1 MFTVDT
7 LVDNASKQ
15 TKAIFTHIPNEEIRT
30 GFETLV
36 DAQAAY
42 TKAVVAATTDIAK
55 TVAESATSFIPKQT
69 VAKK

>member
-7 LVDNASKQ
+7 LVDNAAKQ
-15 TKAIFTHIPNEEIRT
+15 TKAVFAHIPNEEIRR
-30 GFETLV
+30 GFETIV
-36 DAQAAY
+36 DAQTTW
-42 TKAVVAATTDIAK
+42 TKTVVAVGTDMAK

>member
-7 LVDNASKQ
+7 LVDNAAKQ
-15 TKAIFTHIPNEEIRT
+15 TKTIFAHIPNEEIRS

-36 DAQAAY
+36 DAQAAW
-42 TKAVVAATTDIAK
+42 TKTIAAVTTDMAK
-55 TVAESATSFIPKQT
+55 TVVESTTSFIPKQT

>member
-1 MFTVDT
+1 MYNVDT
-7 LVDNASKQ
+7 LVDNAAKQ
-15 TKAIFTHIPNEEIRT
+15 TKAVFSHIPNEEIRS

-36 DAQAAY
+36 DAQATW
-42 TKAVVAATTDIAK
+42 TKTVVAATTDIAK